1 MHRFFVNPQQING
14 SVVRFNDG
22 QAHQM
27 RRVLRMTTGQQVIVL
42 DGSGAAYDVT
52 LQQVTTDS
60 VVGQITRQATA
71 QGEPHTYLTLYQS
84 LLKRDKFEWVL
95 QKGTEIG
102 VSRFVPVITRRT
114 LVRDATSV
122 TPDKEERWRRIIL
135 EAAEQSGRGRLPE
148 LAEPQQFP
156 VAVSEAAAS
165 NRIALIAWEESTGKD
180 IASALRDLSPLSY
193 VGLFIGPEGG
203 YDPEEITLAQAE
215 GLVSVTLGSR
225 ILRTETAALVG
236 PALVLHELGD
246 MA

>member
-1 MHRFFVNPQQING
+1 
-14 SVVRFNDG
+14 
-22 QAHQM
+22 M

-42 DGSGAAYDVT
+42 DGTGTAYDVT
-52 LQQVTTDS
+52 LQQVTADR

-71 QGEPHTYLTLYQS
+71 QGEPRTYLTLYQS

-114 LVRDATSV
+114 LVRDVTSV

-156 VAVSEAAAS
+156 AAVSEAAAS
-165 NRIALIAWEESTGKD
+165 NQIALIAWEKSTGKD
-180 IASALRDLSPLSY
+180 IASALRDLSPLTHA
-193 VGLFIGPEGG
+193 GLFIGPEGG

-215 GLVSVTLGSR
+215 GLVPVTLGSR